1 MNGEGNDSKFISVLP
16 KWVNSNIQLNIKQ
29 FSYNKFESKQLKTDL
44 NYDNKKLKL
53 TTDYLSMETLE
64 GKIEG
69 DFIYFENRIHDL
81 ILKANIKLSKINISD
96 GFRSMD
102 NFGQKFM
109 TYQNIKGTATA
120 NIYLQSMWD
129 RNYKFYSPSLSM
141 NADLMIEDGELN
153 EFEPMYNLS
162 DYVSL
167 EELKNVKFATLEN
180 KIRIENE
187 KIIIPEM
194 DIHSTALSVHISGT
208 HTFENIIDY
217 KIKLLLSD
225 VLGNKAKNKSKNIN
239 LEDLN
244 HDHSG
249 KTTVQ
254 LNMRGNVDN
263 PKISLDKIKLKED
276 IVSEIIKET
285 TEIKDIIEEKILNKV
300 SDKKEEKEEESGIEI
315 NWEDEK

>member
-1 MNGEGNDSKFISVLP
+1 
-16 KWVNSNIQLNIKQ
+16 
-29 FSYNKFESKQLKTDL
+29 
-44 NYDNKKLKL
+44 
-53 TTDYLSMETLE
+53 METLE

-141 NADLMIEDGELN
+141 NTDLMIENGELN

-162 DYVSL
+162 EYVSL
-167 EELKNVKFATLEN
+167 EELKNVKFATLKN

-187 KIIIPEM
+187 KIIIWT
-194 DIHSTALSVHISGT
+194 HFVKTASAL
-208 HTFENIIDY
+208 
-217 KIKLLLSD
+217 
-225 VLGNKAKNKSKNIN
+225 
-239 LEDLN
+239 
-244 HDHSG
+244 
-249 KTTVQ
+249 
-254 LNMRGNVDN
+254 
-263 PKISLDKIKLKED
+263 
-276 IVSEIIKET
+276 
-285 TEIKDIIEEKILNKV
+285 EKILKSYSTGTIHGGKDLEIRNKTL
-300 SDKKEEKEEESGIEI
+300 SDFKKESGPRILIATYGTAKEGLTLTQANHAIYFERNFSLSDYLQSQDRIHRISQTKISYIYNIITKNSIEEWVESLVNAKQMAAQYVQGDILLNEYQEKI
-315 NWEDEK
+315 NYSFNNILQDILKGNK

>member
-1 MNGEGNDSKFISVLP
+1 MMFLQHPRGKCDSFFKKELILLMENKPYIS
-16 KWVNSNIQLNIKQ
+16 I
-29 FSYNKFESKQLKTDL
+29 
-44 NYDNKKLKL
+44 
-53 TTDYLSMETLE
+53 
-64 GKIEG
+64 
-69 DFIYFENRIHDL
+69 

-96 GFRSMD
+96 GFKSMD
-102 NFGQKFM
+102 NFGQTFM
-109 TYQNIKGTATA
+109 THKNIKGTATA
-120 NIYLQSMWD
+120 NMYIQSMWD
-129 RNYKFYSPSLSM
+129 KNYKFYSPSLNM
-141 NADLMIEDGELN
+141 NTDLMIENGELID
-153 EFEPMYNLS
+153 FEPMYSLS

-194 DIHSTALSVHISGT
+194 DINSTALSVHISGT
-208 HTFENIIDY
+208 HTFENIMDY

-225 VLGNKAKNKSKNIN
+225 VLGNKAKNKSQNIK
-239 LEDLN
+239 LEDLH
-244 HDHSG
+244 HDHGG

-254 LNMRGNVDN
+254 LNMRGHVDD

-285 TEIKDIIEEKILNKV
+285 TQIKEIIEDKILNKKIV
-300 SDKKEEKEEESGIEI
+300 KEEEIEEESGIEI